1 MILICYGTRPEI
13 IKLNPII
20 KSFKE
25 NNIKFK
31 TLFTSQHK
39 TLFKDFQNFIP
50 EPDIVLTDI
59 FSEGQSINQMLG
71 KIITKFDT
79 ISNNFTDVFVQGDT
93 SSAVGIALAA
103 FNSKLKI
110 HHIEAGLRTFD
121 KHSPFPEEMN
131 RLLISKLADYHYCPT
146 ENAVKNLNKENIV
159 TNVFNVGNTI
169 VDVYKNYSKKVNENS
184 DYFLVS
190 LHRRENRG
198 DKMISMIEQLNQ
210 IQNKIIYI
218 THPSIDKSFYKQY
231 VKSRYIQLIEP
242 VNYFKMSELI
252 QNCKGI
258 ISDSG
263 GLQEEAA
270 CANKKILVCRD
281 TTERE
286 EIIECG
292 YGKLV
297 NDQITNNISFFD
309 TEINPNIKNPYG
321 ENVSEK
327 ITKIVKNL

>member
-20 KSFKE
+20 KSFKK
-25 NNIKFK
+25 NNIEFK

-39 TLFKDFQNFIP
+39 TLFKDFENFIP
-50 EPDIVLTDI
+50 KPDIVLTDI
-59 FSEGQSINQMLG
+59 FSESQSINQMLG

-79 ISNNFTDVFVQGDT
+79 VTNSFTDVFVQGDT
-93 SSAVGIALAA
+93 SSAVGVALAA
-103 FNSKLKI
+103 FNSKLRI
-110 HHIEAGLRTFD
+110 HHIEAGLRTHN
-121 KHSPFPEEMN
+121 KISPFPEEMN

-146 ENAVKNLNKENIV
+146 ENAVRNLNNENIV
-159 TNVFNVGNTI
+159 TNVYNVGNTI
-169 VDVYKNYSKKVNENS
+169 VDVYKDYSKKVNENS

-198 DKMISMIEQLNQ
+198 DKMKSMIKQLNQ
-210 IQNKIIYI
+210 IKNKIIYI
-218 THPSIDKSFYKQY
+218 THPSIDKSFYDQY
-231 VKSRYIQLIEP
+231 VRSDYIQLISP
-242 VNYFKMSELI
+242 VNYLKMSELI

-270 CANKKILVCRD
+270 CANKKILICRD
-281 TTERE
+281 TTERI
-286 EIIECG
+286 EIVECG

-297 NDQITNNISFFD
+297 DDQIINNISFFD
-309 TEINPNIKNPYG
+309 IEISSSIKNPYG

-327 ITKIVKNL
+327 ITKIIKNL